1 MNPQRNPN
9 ATLRALSWIAV
20 SSGKQAKDDK
30 ISLPEQQRLN
40 RAVAAE
46 NGWEIIDELRVPGH
60 SRRYIDI
67 HTCAADMRAQG
78 IDAFD
83 KLLAHWEARDFD
95 VLICYASDRFAR
107 TQSLLA
113 YVVEMTILECGAVI
127 HSIQDGLITRQNL
140 RMFVSMTGYKAASDM
155 DRLREFAAKDR
166 RKRAEA
172 GKAISPKVPM
182 SHRVVRDPVSG
193 KDTGVELRAELMP
206 MWLDLADLLLQG
218 IGYQRL
224 PDEMRKRGHVR
235 ADGSAFRAGQFY
247 DLLRSPTFWGC
258 SALNFRTKG
267 GKFIGEA
274 TWLWDEA
281 TPPPPGVT
289 LLRDKLPP
297 VYTGEL
303 AARVRAEL
311 LRRHSMRGR
320 ASPQSAHPWTGLVRC
335 GICGYRMGV
344 VIKPSARQ
352 PLRGVRCDR
361 TIPMQYYNEQCPN
374 KGLVPDAEI
383 RDFLTRKL
391 VEWTQGVPFVP
402 SASDQPEQ
410 DLGAWAVQESA
421 SVQSRIERLIIE
433 QSSAPETV
441 QHLYRQ
447 QIAQLSE
454 QLATLRSRATEY
466 ELRVRERRADDE
478 RRQDVLKEIREIG
491 PADLWTLPGRKVN
504 QLLHTLLYGYN
515 LVGYNRKI
523 IGIARADSLKPDV

>member
-1 MNPQRNPN
+1 MSHLRNVT
-9 ATLRALSWIAV
+9 AKLRALSWVAV

-40 RAVAAE
+40 RAVADE

-83 KLLAHWEARDFD
+83 KLLAHWDARDFD
-95 VLICYASDRFAR
+95 VLICYGSDRFAR

-113 YVVEMTILECGAVI
+113 YVVEMTIVECGAVI
-127 HSIQDGLITRQNL
+127 HSIQDGLITRQNM
-140 RMFVSMTGYKAASDM
+140 RMFISMTGYKAASDM

-172 GKAISPKVPM
+172 GKAVSSKVPM
-182 SHRVVRDPVSG
+182 SHRVIRDPVSG
-193 KDTGVELRAELMP
+193 KDTGVELRSELMP
-206 MWLDLADLLLQG
+206 MWMDLADLILSG
-218 IGYQRL
+218 IGFLQM
-224 PDEMRKRGHVR
+224 PAEMLKRGWAR
-235 ADGSAFRAGQFY
+235 ADGSPYRAQQFH
-247 DLLRSPTFWGC
+247 DLLRSPMFWGC
-258 SALNFRTKG
+258 SALNFRTDK
-267 GKFIGEA
+267 GKFIGNA
-274 TWLWDEA
+274 SWLWDEA

-289 LLRDKLPP
+289 LMRDKLPA

-303 AARVRAEL
+303 AARIKAEL
-311 LRRHSMRGR
+311 LRRSSMRGR
-320 ASPQSAHPWTGLVRC
+320 ANPQNTYMWTGLVRC
-335 GICGYRMGV
+335 GVCGYKMASV
-344 VIKPSARQ
+344 MKPEIKQ

-361 TIPMQYYNEQCPN
+361 SMPLQRFNEVCPN
-374 KGLVPDAEI
+374 KGMVPDREI
-383 RDFLTRKL
+383 RAFLTRKL

-402 SASDQPEQ
+402 TASDQPEQ
-410 DLGAWAVQESA
+410 DLGAWAERELA
-421 SVQSRIERLIIE
+421 SVHARMERLITE
-433 QSSAPETV
+433 QSNAPEV
-441 QHLYRQ
+441 AQRLYRQ

-454 QLATLRSRATEY
+454 QLTTLQTRAADY
-466 ELRVRERRADDE
+466 SIRMKARQADDE
-478 RRQDVLKEIREIG
+478 RRKLALEEVRRVG
-491 PADLWTLPGRKVN
+491 PADLWTLPGRTVN